1 MGVLVINADDWGIDR
16 PTTDRTHE
24 CIRSGTVSSVSAMVF
39 MEDSERAAALAR
51 DHEIDAGLHLN
62 LSAAFTARGAGQ
74 PLGDH
79 QERVIRHLR
88 RHRFAQVLPHPGLA
102 KSFDYVVKAQLDEFA
117 RLFGRG
123 PERIDGHH
131 HMHLCANVVF
141 GELLPRGTVVRRN
154 FSFQAGEKGFAN
166 RYYRGLIDGRLGRRH
181 QLLDYFFNL
190 SPIAPPERLQRI
202 FSLARESTVEVETH
216 PALAEEHRFL
226 TSGEVLG
233 RLGDVRIAKR
243 FPAVRGEPGRWREAP
258 RGASPG

>member
-1 MGVLVINADDWGIDR
+1 MGVLIINADDWGIDR
-16 PTTDRTHE
+16 HTTDRTHE
-24 CIRSGTVSSVSAMVF
+24 CIRCGTVSSVSAMVF

-51 DHEIDAGLHLN
+51 ENAIDAGLHLN
-62 LSAAFTARGAGQ
+62 LSAAFTAKGVAR
-74 PLGDH
+74 PLADH

-102 KSFDYVVKAQLDEFA
+102 TSFDYVVKAQLEEFA

-141 GELLPRGTVVRRN
+141 GELLPRGAVVRRN

-166 RYYRGLIDGRLGRRH
+166 RWYRGLIDGRLGRRH

-190 SPIAPPERLQRI
+190 SPIAPPARLERI

-216 PALAEEHRFL
+216 PVLAEEHRFL
-226 TSGEVLG
+226 TSSEVRA
-233 RLGDVRIAKR
+233 RLGDVRIATR
-243 FPAVRGEPGRWREAP
+243 FAAVRGEPGRWREA
-258 RGASPG
+258 AQSS